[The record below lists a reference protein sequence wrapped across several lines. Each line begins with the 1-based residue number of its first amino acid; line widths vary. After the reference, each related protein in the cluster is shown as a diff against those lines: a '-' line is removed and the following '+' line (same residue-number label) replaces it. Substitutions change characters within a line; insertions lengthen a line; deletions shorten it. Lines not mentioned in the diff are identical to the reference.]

1 MFGGNMMEK
10 LQQMQQKV
18 EESKARL
25 ENITVSGEAG
35 GNLILVEVNGN
46 RKVKK
51 ISIHA
56 ELSDMDKEDLEDL
69 LIVAINRA
77 LEQANSVHEQEM
89 ASSAGSLLGG
99 FK

>member
-1 MFGGNMMEK
+1 MMEK

-25 ENITVSGEAG
+25 EHITVHGEAG
-35 GNLILVEVNGN
+35 GNLVTIEVNGN

-51 ISIHA
+51 VTINT
-56 ELSDMDKEDLEDL
+56 EVTDMDKEDLEDL
-69 LIVAINRA
+69 LIVAFNRA
-77 LEQANSVHEQEM
+77 LDQANVVNEQEM

-99 FK
+99 F